1 MSRSPTVKIDHVSEW
16 LEMAKATGSI
26 LDDLDDSV
34 EAFCDRVGHSGFDEG
49 RMPAWWRGA
58 VATNLRR
65 GSRRLRKAEVVHRLK
80 IAVPPTGR

>member
-1 MSRSPTVKIDHVSEW
+1 MVGDGESHWLAGDLRRDVEVSHGQIDHVSEW

-49 RMPAWWRGA
+49 EDAGL
-58 VATNLRR
+58 VARC
-65 GSRRLRKAEVVHRLK
+65 GGDESAQRLEA
-80 IAVPPTGR
+80 AT